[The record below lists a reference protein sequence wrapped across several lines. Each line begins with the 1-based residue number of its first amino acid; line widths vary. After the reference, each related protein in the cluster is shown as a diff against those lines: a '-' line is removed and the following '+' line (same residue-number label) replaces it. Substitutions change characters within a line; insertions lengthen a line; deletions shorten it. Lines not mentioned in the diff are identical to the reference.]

1 MAGRGLQ
8 SGAMGDA
15 SSRPRRVVI
24 RATGACLPKGEVT
37 SAALGARLGLTEAEV
52 VKRTGIRA
60 RRWADPA
67 DTTATL
73 AAAAGRQAL
82 QRAGVAPTRVDRV
95 LVSTTSPDFPF
106 PSTACLVQDALG
118 IPGAGAMDV
127 LASCSGFL
135 AALSMA
141 RSAILA
147 DQARCVL
154 IVCADVKSRFLDL
167 DDPATAILFG
177 DGAGA
182 AVVEAAEDAD
192 GAHGVPGDVGPVR
205 LATDGSRWPWVHL
218 PAGGSRRPTTAE
230 TVAANLHTLKM
241 DGIPLFRTAVT
252 RLSEVVRAVMADE
265 GLAIPDVACFV
276 FHQANLRILEAVAAR
291 LKLPADRVATTL
303 ADYGNTSSASLP
315 ITLDAAWCQGRL
327 RPGDTAILATFGGG
341 VTWGACRVTWTCLPP
356 AGP

>member
-1 MAGRGLQ
+1 MPGGALQ
-8 SGAMGDA
+8 SGAMGA
-15 SSRPRRVVI
+15 TSSRPRRVVI

-37 SAALGARLGLTEAEV
+37 SAHLGARLGLSEAEV

-60 RRWADPA
+60 RRWADAA

-73 AAAAGRQAL
+73 AAAAGREAL
-82 QRAGVAPTRVDRV
+82 QRAGIAPTAVDLV
-95 LVSTTSPDFPF
+95 LVSTTSPDMPF

-147 DQARCVL
+147 GQARCVL

-167 DDPATAILFG
+167 DDPATAIIFG

-182 AVVEAAEDAD
+182 ALVTEADAD
-192 GAHGVPGDVGPVR
+192 IPGDVGPVR

-218 PAGGSRRPTTAE
+218 PAGGSRRPTTAQ
-230 TVAANLHTLKM
+230 TVAAGLHTLKM

-252 RLSEVVRAVMADE
+252 RLSEVVRAVLADE
-265 GLAIPDVACFV
+265 GLEIPDVACFV

-303 ADYGNTSSASLP
+303 AAYGNTSSASLP
-315 ITLDAAWCQGRL
+315 ITLDAAWGQGRL

-341 VTWGACRVTWTCLPP
+341 VTWGACRVTWSCPPP